1 MKVCIITSSKS
12 MILIINEIKFNDDK
26 TVAELISDDS
36 IIGELDLDQ
45 CELNKLDR
53 TDGDMEYYELVEKE
67 EKLNER

>member
-1 MKVCIITSSKS
+1 MKVCIMTSSKS

-26 TVAELISDDS
+26 TIAELISDDS
-36 IIGELDLDQ
+36 IIGKLDLDQ

-53 TDGDMEYYELVEKE
+53 TDGNMEYYELVEKE